1 MAVETMS
8 VALHSSSTIFSPRH
22 VPSWLLLAFGA
33 GSVNAGA
40 FLACERFVTHVT
52 GTVTRLGLDAGLWT
66 LMLDYGIVLGCFIAG
81 AMASVLAL
89 DARFHRGKAPL
100 HALPLGIVATM
111 LVGVALA
118 GRLGAFGAFGQ
129 TVETAGAFALLSLLG
144 FAMGLQNAAVAST
157 TGLAIR
163 TTHMTGPASDL
174 GVHLAS
180 AYFTSGEARRA
191 ALRMAAP
198 SFLQRRDQ
206 IALEEA
212 DDRRLR
218 RQIDALRLCAVE
230 AIIGG
235 FEEGV
240 GFDRDWRAVGAKRTV
255 TFGFSLPVSLSG

>member
-1 MAVETMS
+1 MIVDTMS
-8 VALHSSSTIFSPRH
+8 VALHSPSTIFSPRH

-66 LMLDYGIVLGCFIAG
+66 LMLDYGIVLGCFVAG

-174 GVHLAS
+174 GVHLAT

-191 ALRMAAP
+191 ALRMAALRGGKILAFTLGAVAMVPLARAAQYGAFLVPAAAIVLAALLSFHP
-198 SFLQRRDQ
+198 SRVRPL
-206 IALEEA
+206 APTPA
-212 DDRRLR
+212 
-218 RQIDALRLCAVE
+218 
-230 AIIGG
+230 
-235 FEEGV
+235 
-240 GFDRDWRAVGAKRTV
+240 TV
-255 TFGFSLPVSLSG
+255 